1 MPLTLATAPV
11 IEPVTVAQA
20 RAHLRIDGNDHDD
33 VIAQLV
39 RAARRRAEAH
49 TRRALV
55 TQTWDLTLDD
65 FPLWQIDVPRPPLQS
80 VTHIKYIDTA
90 GVQQTLSSVLYTVD
104 TKSEPGR
111 ITPAYGQSWP
121 TARDQVNAVEVRFVA
136 GFGMDSAVP
145 DDIKSAIL
153 LMVGHLFEHREEVT
167 DLQTYKLPFAVDALL
182 DHHAVFK
189 F

>member
-1 MPLTLATAPV
+1 MALSLVTAPA
-11 IEPVTVAQA
+11 IEPVTVAEA

-33 VIAQLV
+33 VIARLI
-39 RAARRRAEAH
+39 RAARRRAEAA

-65 FPLWQIDVPRPPLQS
+65 FPCWAIEMPRPPLVS
-80 VTHIKYIDTA
+80 VTHIKYYDTTGA
-90 GVQQTLSSVLYTVD
+90 QQTLSAALYLVD
-104 TKSEPGR
+104 SKSEPAR

-121 TARDQVNAVEVRFVA
+121 MTRDQVNAVEVRFVA
-136 GFGMDSAVP
+136 GYGADTAVP
-145 DDIKSAIL
+145 DDIKAAIL
-153 LMVGHLFEHREEVT
+153 LMVGHLFEHREEVS

-182 DHHAVFK
+182 DHYTVFK